1 MQDEIRE
8 FGMGLGREAIARN
21 WDGVRSLLAP
31 WLRERTDTDAVRRF
45 FEDEYRNTLAA
56 NGISEL
62 HHPQHPEPELDGNLH
77 TNATELRKPISFQG
91 GRVRPVPAEL
101 TDENFRYWLMMRLPC
116 SETQMADLDFDFFA
130 EVWMAVVQTDEGLRV
145 GYWSQD
151 AY

>member
-1 MQDEIRE
+1 
-8 FGMGLGREAIARN
+8 
-21 WDGVRSLLAP
+21 
-31 WLRERTDTDAVRRF
+31 
-45 FEDEYRNTLAA
+45 
-56 NGISEL
+56 
-62 HHPQHPEPELDGNLH
+62 
-77 TNATELRKPISFQG
+77 
-91 GRVRPVPAEL
+91 VRPVPAEL